1 MRRVLALLASL
12 LLASAAEPPTKR
24 AFLMLGGATQ
34 ILDADGKVTWKYPAE
49 TRDGCVL
56 PNGHVL
62 LTLAKSKTYPGG
74 AVIEVTRDLKVVFE
88 YKGTQA
94 EVNTAQRL
102 PDGRTMLTEAGA
114 NPRILEVDATGRIQV
129 EIPLQC
135 SAKDPHFQSRMT
147 RKQPNGHYLVPQD
160 KLVRELDPAGKVVW
174 EYQAPASK
182 LDNRTFCALRN
193 AAGHTL
199 LSLTVGPAHQP
210 HHRPRL
216 AAQRQRR
223 PQQLRRAGPAPQ
235 TGRGHARQAGG
246 LDLCRRLQVWCARIP
261 VARRRR
267 QAARGRVALR
277 VSNDGGPAG

>member
-49 TRDGCVL
+49 TRDGWVL

-114 NPRILEVDATGRIQV
+114 NPRILEVDATGHIQV
-129 EIPLQC
+129 EIPLRC

-147 RKQPNGHYLVPQD
+147 RKQPNGHVHAHGQQVTREVTRNRRGELHGGKSLLARREPEHAEVGKEEGRSRTEYHRGDLLRQTLAGQTTGHPQ
-160 KLVRELDPAGKVVW
+160 
-174 EYQAPASK
+174 
-182 LDNRTFCALRN
+182 
-193 AAGHTL
+193 AAIGRDQEQV
-199 LSLTVGPAHQP
+199 SDRIAVG
-210 HHRPRL
+210 
-216 AAQRQRR
+216 
-223 PQQLRRAGPAPQ
+223 RRAEREGDHVRHPAERKETGEQPRITQPQPTEEKHGP
-235 TGRGHARQAGG
+235 
-246 LDLCRRLQVWCARIP
+246 
-261 VARRRR
+261 
-267 QAARGRVALR
+267 
-277 VSNDGGPAG
+277 